1 MRLWDSFRLSGRGW
15 ELTASEILTRCSMR
29 SFSCSVGKMRKNGPD
44 GNFTQA
50 LLLCWF
56 PDSSLDSHASLFWFS
71 PLSCWISVTIQ
82 KYLSRTAAE
91 SSWSKCHTG
100 WPRLLCA
107 WYFTVSRPTSMSM
120 PITLSIWAE
129 KTNKR
134 VQKSPYRWSSATMW
148 ATSSCSHLCS
158 VLCSQHSCQKLS
170 TRKVLSWVHAATA
183 CSASM

>member
-1 MRLWDSFRLSGRGW
+1 
-15 ELTASEILTRCSMR
+15 
-29 SFSCSVGKMRKNGPD
+29 
-44 GNFTQA
+44 
-50 LLLCWF
+50 
-56 PDSSLDSHASLFWFS
+56 
-71 PLSCWISVTIQ
+71 
-82 KYLSRTAAE
+82 
-91 SSWSKCHTG
+91 
-100 WPRLLCA
+100 LLCA

-134 VQKSPYRWSSATMW
+134 VQKSPYRWSSVTTW